1 MSFIQVQQSLFT
13 HRKTLRLA
21 RLLGEDRHTTI
32 GRLIAL
38 WLWCLDHAPDG
49 LLAADIDDETLADV
63 MGWSEE
69 LGDPFDLVDALQ
81 RAGFLAYAEDGSEV
95 KGVERWRVVGWA
107 DLCAHHA
114 LPDNGSANAPQDRA
128 QVERAGDAAGDAAD
142 EED

>member
-1 MSFIQVQQSLFT
+1 MAYIQVQQSVLT

-49 LLAADIDDETLADV
+49 VLAADIDDGTLADV
-63 MGWSEE
+63 MGWSEQ
-69 LGDPFDLVDALQ
+69 LGDPLDLVDALQ
-81 RAGFLAYAEDGSEV
+81 VAGFLAYAEV
-95 KGVERWRVVGWA
+95 RGVERWRVVGWA
-107 DLCAHHA
+107 DLRPHHA
-114 LPDNGSANAPQDRA
+114 LPDNESADAPQDRP
-128 QVERAGDAAGDAAD
+128 VG